1 MHFHEQLSMCAL
13 VSGIHSYICELA
25 ELVLGFSD
33 PSLACA
39 LVVPAGQITPN
50 IAGRLGG
57 FPRLG
62 LQIRSNI

>member
-1 MHFHEQLSMCAL
+1 MHFHERRRMCAL
-13 VSGIHSYICELA
+13 VRRIHSYICELA
-25 ELVLGFSD
+25 ELVFGFSD
-33 PSLACA
+33 PLARL
-39 LVVPAGQITPN
+39 LVAVPEGQITPN